1 MFFVISGFLITSL
14 ILRDIE
20 SKTFSL
26 TNFWMRRIRRIVP
39 ASLAMVIATFIAGL
53 IILLPQDL
61 MELSRSTVAYL
72 AMGANVFF

>member
-1 MFFVISGFLITSL
+1 
-14 ILRDIE
+14 
-20 SKTFSL
+20 
-26 TNFWMRRIRRIVP
+26 MRRIRRIVP